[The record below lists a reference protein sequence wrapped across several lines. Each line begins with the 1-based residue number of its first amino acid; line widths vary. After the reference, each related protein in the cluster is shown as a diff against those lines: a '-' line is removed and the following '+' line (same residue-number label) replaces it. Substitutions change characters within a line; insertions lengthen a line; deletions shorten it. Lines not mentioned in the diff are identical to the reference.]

1 MTNKLAEARKYLDKA
16 EGFSEFSLN
25 DDRVRI
31 GRQRLIMLMKEFAI
45 DYHEAKMKEELT
57 RFMLCLTID
66 KYQDNKDADIIK
78 EYMDIYFGESAH
90 NETK

>member
-1 MTNKLAEARKYLDKA
+1 MDKLAEEILFRYRLKA
-16 EGFSEFSLN
+16 GGMTEADMIEAM
-25 DDRVRI
+25 
-31 GRQRLIMLMKEFAI
+31 QA
-45 DYHEAKMKEELT
+45 YHEAKMKEELT